1 MSGLNPHV
9 ETIEP
14 WVSAGIRQLVPVAAL
29 HEVFPTAFE
38 QVVAKVSQAGGT
50 VVGPAYARYFGMPTD
65 SVDVEIGF
73 GIDRPIAGTDLTVHE
88 NPAVQAAIGTHV
100 GPYELLEKS
109 YAEVMPWLAEQHL
122 KLADSMLEFY
132 DSPPEVD
139 PSQAVTRM
147 VFPLA

>member
-29 HEVFPTAFE
+29 HEVFPAAFE
-38 QVVAKVSQAGGT
+38 QVVATVSQAGGT

-139 PSQAVTRM
+139 PAQAVTRM